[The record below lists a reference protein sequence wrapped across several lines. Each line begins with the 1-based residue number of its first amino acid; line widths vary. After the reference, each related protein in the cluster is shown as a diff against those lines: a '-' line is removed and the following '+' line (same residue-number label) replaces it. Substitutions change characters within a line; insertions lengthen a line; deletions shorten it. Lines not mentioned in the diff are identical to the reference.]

1 MNGNREKVY
10 IMTFTK
16 TTFNGD
22 LLVLGSRRWS
32 GSWRRLVSTV
42 NQFLFGSLGFL
53 LVVRLLLS
61 MQLLRD
67 LERSAASIRRQGM

>member
-1 MNGNREKVY
+1 M
-10 IMTFTK
+10 FTL
-16 TTFNGD
+16 TTFNGS
-22 LLVLGSRRWS
+22 LWVLGSRWS
-32 GSWRRLVSTV
+32 RSRLVLVGTE
-42 NQFLFGSLGFL
+42 FLLLFDSLQFL

>member
-1 MNGNREKVY
+1 M
-10 IMTFTK
+10 FTL
-16 TTFNGD
+16 TTFNGS
-22 LLVLGSRRWS
+22 LWVLGSRWCWS
-32 GSWRRLVSTV
+32 RLVLVGTD
-42 NQFLFGSLGFL
+42 FLLLFDSLQFL